1 MVEPGVES
9 WSFDLIVSFSGSSG
23 AALLNLVPM
32 SQKGSGLKFPQCQAE
47 TAKATYQPIM
57 IRGRKPGPW
66 QKPEAAE
73 GVEETGGRSCGG

>member
-1 MVEPGVES
+1 MVEPGVEP
-9 WSFDLIVSFSGSSG
+9 WSFDLIVSFPGSSG

-32 SQKGSGLKFPQCQAE
+32 SQEGSGLKFPQCQAE
-47 TAKATYQPIM
+47 IAKATYIM

-73 GVEETGGRSCGG
+73 EVEETGGKSCGG